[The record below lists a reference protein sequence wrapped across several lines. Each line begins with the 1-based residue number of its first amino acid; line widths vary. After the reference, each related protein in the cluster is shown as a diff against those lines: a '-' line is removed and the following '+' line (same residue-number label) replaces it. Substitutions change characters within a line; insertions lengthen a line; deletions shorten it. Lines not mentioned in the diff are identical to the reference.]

1 MTDSPPPDKGQTPP
15 ETPAAALRDTNE
27 AQLAAQNATRPV
39 LQTIARMIAT
49 DRRPAALLSET
60 AKLLLA
66 NAAARQLGLSEDVL
80 RHKLDWPLL
89 CQQALRAGSVALS
102 LKVDATSHA
111 GELVH
116 LPLNGANGFLLR
128 LAETEQESTWLENR
142 ARAATL
148 LRVAHDLRTPIQS
161 LLATAD
167 AVLDTTGDSP
177 RQDIGTTRAQLHASA
192 ERALDHINNVLAV
205 IRGEQSASGL
215 QQDEDFC
222 LMEEIRAIL
231 AMIFPIAKTKQTEI
245 RVRFEPAED
254 IWVNGPVRFVRALC
268 QNIFDNAVKHGGPRV
283 EITVRCEALFATPAP
298 DAQTGWRIVLD
309 VQDLGG
315 GLPDDQKL
323 RLRRALGP
331 KSIDL
336 KGQEETGE
344 PPSTPPERT
353 SAGLN
358 VLAHALHQLGG
369 RITVRDRY
377 RNATEDSAEHAEI
390 IGTTITASFDLNWAE
405 PRLKTEPEKA
415 GATTTLLRGIS
426 VLLVEDSPSSRDWLT
441 HILRKGGAT
450 VYAAGNGMEA
460 LALLAQE
467 ERQKDIDLIL
477 TDMTLPFM
485 SGVELAR
492 RIREKLRSGRLK
504 WSGSIVGLTAH
515 IDARIRKACQE
526 AGIVRVLDK
535 PIRPQLLLKALKDVT
550 ESTKSQ
556 TGTCAPAVPTQESS
570 PPSTCGILALDTVH
584 DLTDQLGVE
593 GTKSF
598 MLRAH
603 EEARAILES
612 IREDGITADTGR
624 RLHAAT
630 GACGLTGLAAIEK
643 NLRALELAVDERRSN
658 LNALAASFEN
668 ALDSTFQA
676 IEEISSRPQAQG

>member
-1 MTDSPPPDKGQTPP
+1 MTDSPAPDKGQTLP
-15 ETPAAALRDTNE
+15 ETFPAALRDTNE
-27 AQLAAQNATRPV
+27 TQIAAQNATRPV

-80 RHKLDWPLL
+80 LNKLDWPLL

-102 LKVDATSHA
+102 LKIDAAAHA
-111 GELVH
+111 GELVY

-161 LLATAD
+161 LLAMAD
-167 AVLDTTGDSP
+167 AVLENPGYSPQQDIDTT
-177 RQDIGTTRAQLHASA
+177 REQFHASA

-231 AMIFPIAKTKQTEI
+231 AMIFPIANTKQTEI
-245 RVRFEPAED
+245 RIRFEPAED

-298 DAQTGWRIVLD
+298 DAQTGWRIFLE

-336 KGQEETGE
+336 KDREETVE
-344 PPSTPPERT
+344 RPKANPERT

-369 RITVRDRY
+369 RMIVRDRHS
-377 RNATEDSAEHAEI
+377 NEAESATANMEI
-390 IGTTITASFDLNWAE
+390 IGTTVTATFDLNWAE
-405 PRLKTEPEKA
+405 PRLKIEPEKG
-415 GATTTLLRGIS
+415 GATNALLQGIS
-426 VLLVEDSPSSRDWLT
+426 ILLVEDSPSSRDWLM
-441 HILRKGGAT
+441 HVLRNGGAT
-450 VYAAGNGMEA
+450 VYTAGNGMEA
-460 LALLAQE
+460 LAILE
-467 ERQKDIDLIL
+467 EEDRQKDIKVVL

-485 SGVELAR
+485 SGVELTR
-492 RIREKLRSGRLK
+492 RIRDKQKQGHLH

-515 IDARIRKACQE
+515 IDERIRNACQA
-526 AGIVRVLDK
+526 AGIVRVLNK
-535 PIRPQLLLKALKDVT
+535 PIRPQHLLKAIKDVT
-550 ESTKSQ
+550 EITRPQNATS
-556 TGTCAPAVPTQESS
+556 PATDAKQMEISS
-570 PPSTCGILALDTVH
+570 DGCGFLTRDTVR
-584 DLTDQLGVE
+584 DLMDQLGIE
-593 GTKSF
+593 GAKSF

-603 EEARAILES
+603 AEAHGILQS

-630 GACGLTGLAAIEK
+630 GACGLTGLSAIEK

-658 LNALAASFEN
+658 LEELASSLES
-668 ALDSTFQA
+668 ALDSTFKA
-676 IEEISSRPQAQG
+676 IEGIS

>member
-1 MTDSPPPDKGQTPP
+1 VTDSPAPDKGQTPP
-15 ETPAAALRDTNE
+15 ETFPAALRDANE
-27 AQLAAQNATRPV
+27 TQIAAQNATRPV

-80 RHKLDWPLL
+80 LNKLDWPLL

-102 LKVDATSHA
+102 LKIDAAAHA
-111 GELVH
+111 GELVY

-161 LLATAD
+161 LLAMAD
-167 AVLDTTGDSP
+167 AVLENPGHSPQQDIDTT
-177 RQDIGTTRAQLHASA
+177 REQFHASA

-231 AMIFPIAKTKQTEI
+231 AMIFPIANTKQTEI
-245 RVRFEPAED
+245 RIRFEPAED

-298 DAQTGWRIVLD
+298 DAQTGWRIFLE

-331 KSIDL
+331 KSIEL
-336 KGQEETGE
+336 KDREETVE
-344 PPSTPPERT
+344 RPKANPERT

-369 RITVRDRY
+369 RMTVRDRHS
-377 RNATEDSAEHAEI
+377 NEAESATANMEI
-390 IGTTITASFDLNWAE
+390 IGTTVTATFDLNWAE
-405 PRLKTEPEKA
+405 PRLKIEPEKG
-415 GATTTLLRGIS
+415 GATNALLQGIS
-426 VLLVEDSPSSRDWLT
+426 ILLVEDSPSSRDWLM
-441 HILRKGGAT
+441 HVLRNGGAT
-450 VYAAGNGMEA
+450 VYTAGNGMEA
-460 LALLAQE
+460 LAILE
-467 ERQKDIDLIL
+467 EEDRQKDIKVVL

-485 SGVELAR
+485 SGVELTR
-492 RIREKLRSGRLK
+492 RIRDKQKQGHLH
-504 WSGSIVGLTAH
+504 WSGSVVGLTAH
-515 IDARIRKACQE
+515 IDERIRNACQA
-526 AGIVRVLDK
+526 AGVVRVLNK
-535 PIRPQLLLKALKDVT
+535 PIRPQHLLKAIKDVT
-550 ESTKSQ
+550 EITRTQ
-556 TGTCAPAVPTQESS
+556 NAATPATDAKQMEISS
-570 PPSTCGILALDTVH
+570 AGCGFLTHDTVR
-584 DLTDQLGVE
+584 DLMDQLGIE
-593 GTKSF
+593 GAKSF

-603 EEARAILES
+603 AEARGILQS

-630 GACGLTGLAAIEK
+630 GACGLTGLSAIEK

-658 LNALAASFEN
+658 LEELASSLES
-668 ALDSTFQA
+668 ALDSTFKA
-676 IEEISSRPQAQG
+676 IEGIS